1 MKRLTFKK
9 PFNGMDNALKLIPES
24 YKVDGKEFQI
34 TDGTETYDVRWDI
47 NEATVLRAE
56 NKNLISEDMKKMKH
70 LMGFKSQDTLGNLK
84 GEQRLN
90 ENKSFTDVWNKTK
103 RLLNEEAGPSSDEIS
118 SEIKKE
124 LPKLINDPNIE
135 KISNEILNNPQAIEA
150 LQQFVAMGKTN
161 ENEGL
166 PTIGN
171 EFIEKAMDFGMKKA
185 SSVTESSDGDMGGKI
200 GGVIGAMVGGGVLA
214 DKLVPNPMVLGKIAT
229 NIGTIE
235 QMMHAHN
242 PMLIQALGA
251 LAGGILSV
259 VAYKVFK
266 KLKNKK
272 KDINEAFGTGFKN
285 EGNLEGHDKIA
296 EMEREESD
304 EKLDEFENKDVEN
317 LFNTMGDM
325 SKIKT
330 LASKINTKP
339 EKIEAAAAY
348 VKAIVGDNE
357 VLQKQIARQLMNDK
371 SADSEAAEI
380 NENVN
385 TDGTD
390 AELSVQIKV
399 LSDALEYYKKE
410 GNSRMVNELEADIL
424 QLQNELKVRMGEEP
438 SRYDIPGFE
447 GTMNSLNKISIRKEG
462 DRFDEIFEDLYS
474 EEEGKDFPDLT
485 RDGKVTQADILKG
498 RGVFEEDEEFI
509 PHGTYTISNAGGYE
523 VMLSDDG
530 DAAKVRDA
538 YGSDNPQTS
547 DWLEIEYVPGEDGEM
562 EPVIDPQGYDIPLN
576 MVMRVNR

>member
-34 TDGTETYDVRWDI
+34 TDGVETYDVRWDI

-84 GEQRLN
+84 GEQRIN
-90 ENKSFTDVWNKTK
+90 ENKSFGDVWNKTK
-103 RLLNEEAGPSSDEIS
+103 LLINE
-118 SEIKKE
+118 SEE
-124 LPKLINDPNIE
+124 EGLKLINE
-135 KISNEILNNPQAIEA
+135 
-150 LQQFVAMGKTN
+150 MKT
-161 ENEGL
+161 G
-166 PTIGN
+166 
-171 EFIEKAMDFGMKKA
+171 
-185 SSVTESSDGDMGGKI
+185 
-200 GGVIGAMVGGGVLA
+200 
-214 DKLVPNPMVLGKIAT
+214 
-229 NIGTIE
+229 
-235 QMMHAHN
+235 H
-242 PMLIQALGA
+242 
-251 LAGGILSV
+251 AGGM
-259 VAYKVFK
+259 
-266 KLKNKK
+266 
-272 KDINEAFGTGFKN
+272 GFSN
-285 EGNLEGHDKIA
+285 EGNLEGNEPIA
-296 EMEREESD
+296 EMEKEVSD

-339 EKIEAAAAY
+339 EKVEAAIAY
-348 VKAIVGDNE
+348 VNAIVGDNE
-357 VLQKQIARQLMNDK
+357 VLQKQVARKLMNDK
-371 SADSEAAEI
+371 SEETDSTEI
-380 NENVN
+380 NENLN
-385 TDGTD
+385 ADGTD
-390 AELSVQIKV
+390 TQLSVQIKV
-399 LSDALEYYKKE
+399 LSDALEYYKE
-410 GNSRMVNELEADIL
+410 QGNSTMVNELEADIL
-424 QLQNELKVRMGEEP
+424 QLQNQLKVRMGEEP
-438 SRYDIPGFE
+438 TKYNIPGYE
-447 GTMNSLNKISIRKEG
+447 DTMNSLNKISIRKEG

-474 EEEGKDFPDLT
+474 EEEGEDFPDLT
-485 RDGKVTQADILKG
+485 GDGKVTQADILKG

-509 PHGTYTISNAGGYE
+509 AHGTYTLSNTGGYE
-523 VMLSDDG
+523 VMLSDAG